1 MTAAD
6 ETTRSRRTK
15 DMTRRAILRASDADR
30 EKVAERLRHAAA
42 EGRLF
47 ADELEE
53 RLGAALSAKTYG
65 ELDEVVS
72 DLPEP
77 APARARRP
85 GELSRAR
92 PTVALAVALPLAMT
106 LIAMIAFALV
116 GHGHPGRA
124 GDRLASGAPLIWL
137 VWIALG
143 WRYLSRRRNGTR

>member
-1 MTAAD
+1 
-6 ETTRSRRTK
+6 
-15 DMTRRAILRASDADR
+15 MTRRAILRASDADR
-30 EKVAERLRHAAA
+30 EQIAERLRHAAA

-77 APARARRP
+77 GPSHTRRP
-85 GELSRAR
+85 GDVVPAR
-92 PTVALAVALPLAMT
+92 PAVAVAVALAVM
-106 LIAMIAFALV
+106 LIALIAFALA
-116 GHGHPGRA
+116 GHGHPGRG
-124 GDRLASGAPLIWL
+124 GDGLASGAPLVWL

-143 WRYLSRRRNGTR
+143 WRYLSRRRNGTH

>member
-1 MTAAD
+1 
-6 ETTRSRRTK
+6 
-15 DMTRRAILRASDADR
+15 MTRRAILRASDADR
-30 EKVAERLRHAAA
+30 EQVAERLRHAAA

-72 DLPEP
+72 DLPDP
-77 APARARRP
+77 APGRASQP

-92 PTVALAVALPLAMT
+92 PAVALAVALPLAVM
-106 LIAMIAFALV
+106 LIAMIAFAFA
-116 GHGHPGRA
+116 GHGHPGRH
-124 GDRLASGAPLIWL
+124 GLASGAPLIWL